1 MSGSSAGPSAEPA
14 TRRGRQDVGRQ
25 ALWNYLVFALSK
37 SSTLIM
43 TIVLA
48 RLLGPAE
55 FGLFALAFLVMT
67 MFEYVRDLG
76 VAAALVQR
84 DGDWAQIAPTG
95 MTLAALSG
103 VLIGG
108 GAALAAPLAAA
119 VFGEPALT
127 PLVRVLAIGLAI
139 SALAVLP
146 LAALRRRLDYRS
158 RLLPEVVGTVVKAVV
173 AIALAAVGTGV
184 WSLVW
189 AQLAASVVTTC
200 GYWLVVRPQLR
211 FGFDTEIAAG
221 LVRFGLPVTAV
232 SFMSFAVLNVD
243 YAAIGR
249 RLGEV
254 ELGYYTLAYRLPE
267 LLVLNICTVVGDVLF
282 SALSRLQHD
291 RPAVAARYLE
301 MLRAVIAVTA
311 PVGLGLAALS
321 TEVVGLL
328 YGAPFAPA
336 ADELTVLAAWAVLF
350 SVNFHAGDAYK
361 ALGRPGLLTAVGFG
375 KLLVLAPAV
384 WFAAGHSTV
393 AVAGAL
399 LAVEALSTL
408 VRLSLVRAVLG
419 VTIRRHVVLLWGPV
433 TAAGLMA
440 VGVWAAGRALPLDG
454 AALRLLLLVPL
465 GVGVYA
471 LLLRLLAPSLV
482 ATAVG
487 FLPGR
492 RTA

>member
-1 MSGSSAGPSAEPA
+1 MTGSPVKPA
-14 TRRGRQDVGRQ
+14 VDGRPTDRRGVGRQ

-48 RLLGPAE
+48 RMLGPAE

-67 MFEYVRDLG
+67 LFEYVRDLG

-84 DGDWAQIAPTG
+84 DGEWAQIAPTG

-103 VLIGG
+103 LIIGA
-108 GAALAAPLAAA
+108 GAALGAPLAAV
-119 VFGEPALT
+119 VFDEPALT

-139 SALAVLP
+139 SAFGVLP

-158 RLLPEVVGTVVKAVV
+158 RLLPEVAGTVVKAVV
-173 AIALAAVGTGV
+173 AIVLAAFGTGI

-189 AQLAASVVTTC
+189 AQLAASLVTTC
-200 GYWLVVRPQLR
+200 GYWLVVRPPLR
-211 FGFDTEIAAG
+211 FGFDRATAAG

-232 SFMSFAVLNVD
+232 SFMAFAVLNVD

-282 SALSRLQHD
+282 SALSRLQRD
-291 RPAVAARYLE
+291 RPAVVAKYLDT
-301 MLRAVIAVTA
+301 LRAVIAVTA
-311 PVGLGLAALS
+311 PVGLGMAALS
-321 TEVVGLL
+321 AEIVGLL
-328 YGAPFAPA
+328 YGPQFAPA

-361 ALGRPGLLTAVGFG
+361 AIGRPGLLTAVGFG

-399 LAVEALSTL
+399 LAVEALSTV
-408 VRLSLVRAVLG
+408 VRLSLVRVVLG
-419 VTIRRHVVLLWGPV
+419 VTIRRHAKVLWGPIA
-433 TAAGLMA
+433 AAGLMA
-440 VGVWAAGRALPLDG
+440 VGVWAAGRVLPVDG
-454 AALRLLLLVPL
+454 PVLRLLVLVPL
-465 GVGVYA
+465 GVAGYG
-471 LLLRLLAPSLV
+471 LMLRLLAPSLV
-482 ATAVG
+482 AAAVRH
-487 FLPGR
+487 LPAR
-492 RTA
+492 RAS

>member
-1 MSGSSAGPSAEPA
+1 MTGRPAEPA
-14 TRRGRQDVGRQ
+14 VEGRPVGQRGVGRQ

-48 RLLGPAE
+48 RMLGPAE

-67 MFEYVRDLG
+67 LFEYIRDLG

-84 DGDWAQIAPTG
+84 DGEWARIAPTG

-103 VLIGG
+103 LVIGA
-108 GAALAAPLAAA
+108 GAALFAPVAAI
-119 VFGEPALT
+119 VFDEPALT

-139 SALAVLP
+139 SALGVLP
-146 LAALRRRLDYRS
+146 LAMLRRRLDYRS
-158 RLLPEVVGTVVKAVV
+158 RLLPEVAGTVVKAVV
-173 AIALAAVGTGV
+173 AIALAALGTGV

-189 AQLAASVVTTC
+189 AQLAASLVTTC
-200 GYWLVVRPQLR
+200 GYWLVVRPSLR
-211 FGFDTEIAAG
+211 FGFDRAIAAG

-291 RPAVAARYLE
+291 RPAVVDKYLGT
-301 MLRAVIAVTA
+301 LRAVIALTA
-311 PVGLGLAALS
+311 PVGLGMAALS
-321 TEVVGLL
+321 AEIVGLL
-328 YGAPFAPA
+328 YGAQFAPA
-336 ADELTVLAAWAVLF
+336 SDELTVLAVWAVLF

-361 ALGRPGLLTAVGFG
+361 AIGRPGLLTAVGFG
-375 KLLVLAPAV
+375 KLVVLAPAV
-384 WFAAGHSTV
+384 WFAAGHSAV

-399 LAVEALSTL
+399 VAAEALSTI
-408 VRLSLVRAVLG
+408 VRLSLVRSVLG
-419 VTIRRHVVLLWGPV
+419 VAIRTHLVLLWGPI
-433 TAAGLMA
+433 TAAAAMA
-440 VGVWAAGRALPLDG
+440 AAVWATGRVLPVDVP
-454 AALRLLLLVPL
+454 AARLLLLVPL
-465 GVGVYA
+465 GVAVYA
-471 LLLRLLAPSLV
+471 LLLRLLAPSLF
-482 ATAVG
+482 ATAVRH
-487 FLPGR
+487 LPVR
-492 RTA
+492 RAS